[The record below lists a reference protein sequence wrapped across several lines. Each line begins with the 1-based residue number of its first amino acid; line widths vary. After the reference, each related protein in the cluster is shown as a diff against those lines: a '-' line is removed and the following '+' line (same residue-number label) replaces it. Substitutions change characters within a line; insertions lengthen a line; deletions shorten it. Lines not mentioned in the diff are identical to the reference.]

1 MQLKFAPISVANFVS
16 HKCNKISLDQLG
28 FAPGIVRL
36 YVENTRFSM
45 ICLLTKPIFWLWSN
59 MEGRELLGQIRSS
72 KSLPE
77 LLAHEESCRSRLTMQ
92 VESMYKMQKTFH
104 RDQQTHVKHL
114 KQRTFRQPGEPRRMQ
129 RMPRFGEVSQ
139 GSYNQHSQ
147 LGGCFQQV
155 QHLDQALAMIQTK
168 KDQLQ
173 SQNRQVMMVKPIQ
186 ASGQGWWKLQQIPK
200 WTKEPLLFLYL
211 VVV

>member
-1 MQLKFAPISVANFVS
+1 MQLKFAPVSVAICVS
-16 HKCNKISLDQLG
+16 HKCNKRSLDQLG
-28 FAPGIVRL
+28 FAPGIGRL

-114 KQRTFRQPGEPRRMQ
+114 KQRRPGEPR
-129 RMPRFGEVSQ
+129 RMPRFGEVS

-186 ASGQGWWKLQQIPK
+186 ASGQGWWKLFISQNEQK
-200 WTKEPLLFLYL
+200 NLCFFLYL

>member
-77 LLAHEESCRSRLTMQ
+77 LLVHEESCRSRLTMQ

-114 KQRTFRQPGEPRRMQ
+114 KQRSFRQPGEPRRMQ

-200 WTKEPLLFLYL
+200 WTKEHM
-211 VVV
+211 VV

>member
-1 MQLKFAPISVANFVS
+1 
-16 HKCNKISLDQLG
+16 
-28 FAPGIVRL
+28 
-36 YVENTRFSM
+36 
-45 ICLLTKPIFWLWSN
+45 

-173 SQNRQVMMVKPIQ
+173 IQKQTSHDGEANSSLRTGVMKT
-186 ASGQGWWKLQQIPK
+186 STNPK
-200 WTKEPLLFLYL
+200 MNKRTFAFFVSCGCLIFLWCIIAGYETL
-211 VVV
+211 YRSCCKHRS

>member
-1 MQLKFAPISVANFVS
+1 MNWDLQREFSGCTLK
-16 HKCNKISLDQLG
+16 
-28 FAPGIVRL
+28 
-36 YVENTRFSM
+36 ENQIFSKKFLA
-45 ICLLTKPIFWLWSN
+45 IFTKPIFWLWSN

-77 LLAHEESCRSRLTMQ
+77 LLGHEESCRSRLTMQ

-114 KQRTFRQPGEPRRMQ
+114 KQRRQPGAPR
-129 RMPRFGEVSQ
+129 RMPRFGEVS

-186 ASGQGWWKLQQIPK
+186 ASGQG
-200 WTKEPLLFLYL
+200 
-211 VVV
+211 